1 MSLPVVLLEGQLTKV
16 IYEAATAEISGFAA
30 TCPNSRC
37 CLVVK
42 SHGGDMLPSLDFVDR
57 AKSLGMKFSTK
68 IYEASSAAAFV
79 ALSLADEAEMS
90 ATTVL
95 AFHLGE
101 ITIEVQDLS
110 PDGQIPATMRDGLV
124 RYDRAL
130 QELLKRLGVST
141 PKLNAELYGSGWLRI
156 QAEKCLEYGIVQRL
170 F

>member
-1 MSLPVVLLEGQLTKV
+1 
-16 IYEAATAEISGFAA
+16 
-30 TCPNSRC
+30 
-37 CLVVK
+37 
-42 SHGGDMLPSLDFVDR
+42 MLPAVDFVDR
-57 AKSLGMKFSTK
+57 AKSFGLKFSAK

-95 AFHLGE
+95 EFHLGE
-101 ITIEVQDLS
+101 ITVEVHELS
-110 PDGQIPATMRDGLV
+110 SDGQIPARMRDGLV
-124 RYDRAL
+124 RYNRAL
-130 QELLKRLGVST
+130 QELLTRLGVDT